1 MPLPLLGAVAA
12 VGKGL
17 VIGGAK
23 AVAVGAKIGAKAAV
37 SSGKFFAKGGAN
49 LARGGAKVAR
59 QGGKQVV
66 KGAKFFKQKVSSVK
80 EKGGNIAN
88 KLKQNASNIRESLKT
103 GNKNQEKLR
112 TKKQQRKQKEKSI
125 RKKREKE
132 KQLESKKSSSD
143 QNKRLQ
149 SIAKSPLDILNKI
162 FSLGGLL
169 LGGIL
174 VNAFEGIKKK
184 AEEFYNNN
192 KELFDTIG
200 NFLSGV
206 KDAAVGLF
214 DSFTGPYSEEGA
226 FDDFAKFDDNGKL
239 QSGALKKVEDAYN
252 GFGDLINTIDK
263 ALGGKGTA
271 GDIFKTDTTSS
282 TPMPSREELVNQTER
297 RSGMA
302 SFRED
307 TAENAA
313 LQRSVMGTDY
323 TEEDEDGSVSAAGE
337 TAGNIISG
345 YPITSDYGYRTHPV
359 TGEAGKLHGGIDV
372 GTPQGTPISLVED
385 GMIVAAGEYG
395 GYGYMI
401 DAWLPNSGV
410 QIRLAHLS
418 EIIKNSGT
426 FKANEILG
434 KTGGAA
440 GSRGAG
446 SSTGPHLHFEADTE
460 KGAGRYGG
468 SGNPKNYSKLLRLGS
483 FQPNKTSDG
492 KGGVISPIA
501 STPKEKIATISQPDP
516 TDEGGETIFIQR
528 VNTIQ
533 YIPVPS

>member
-1 MPLPLLGAVAA
+1 MT
-12 VGKGL
+12 
-17 VIGGAK
+17 
-23 AVAVGAKIGAKAAV
+23 
-37 SSGKFFAKGGAN
+37 
-49 LARGGAKVAR
+49 
-59 QGGKQVV
+59 QTKQVEQLKLNVTNIHSFLV
-66 KGAKFFKQKVSSVK
+66 KENKRKKKLSVK
-80 EKGGNIAN
+80 KEDN
-88 KLKQNASNIRESLKT
+88 KKR
-103 GNKNQEKLR
+103 KLSFQ
-112 TKKQQRKQKEKSI
+112 KQQQ
-125 RKKREKE
+125 KE
-132 KQLESKKSSSD
+132 KQLEAKKAEKSEKDAGEQVIKTSSMS
-143 QNKRLQ
+143 L
-149 SIAKSPLDILNKI
+149 LDKLFN
-162 FSLGGLL
+162 FGGLL
-169 LGGIL
+169 IGGIL
-174 VNAFEGIKKK
+174 VNAADGIVKQGKK
-184 AEEFYNNN
+184 FYADN

-200 NFLSGV
+200 GFLNGV
-206 KDAAVGLF
+206 KDAAVGFF
-214 DSFTGPYSEEGA
+214 DSITGEYSKDGA
-226 FDDFAKFDDNGKL
+226 FDDFAKFSDDGEL
-239 QSGALKKVEDAYN
+239 QSGTLKDIENAYN
-252 GFGDLINTIDK
+252 GFADLINTIDK
-263 ALGGKGTA
+263 ALGGSGKIA
-271 GDIFKTDTTSS
+271 DPMKTYNTQEPSADRSS
-282 TPMPSREELVNQTER
+282 LVEQTER
-297 RSGMA
+297 GSGMA

-307 TAENAA
+307 TAENTA
-313 LQRSVMGTDY
+313 LQKSVMGTDS
-323 TEEDEDGSVSAAGE
+323 TEEDKDGSVSAAGE

-372 GTPQGTPISLVED
+372 GTPQGTPVSLVED
-385 GMIVAAGEYG
+385 GMIVAAGEFG

-501 STPKEKIATISQPDP
+501 STPKEKIATISQSDP
-516 TDEGGETIFIQR
+516 RKRRGSMTIAVQR

-533 YIPVPS
+533 TVPYMMPVPTKSRSSSTSQPQLPSIWSA